1 MTVLTLTTGTMVLMW
16 IGEQITDK
24 GIGNGVS
31 LVITVGI
38 VAKLPAALI
47 AGVQKLF
54 GTGGAQPIAGG
65 PVWLILMLVFLFG
78 VVAATIAI
86 TQAQRKVTINY
97 AKQVRGMKM
106 TGGGTSYLPL
116 KVNYAGVMPII
127 FAQAIF
133 LFPSFLVSLFPSS
146 PFVNSLV
153 HELTQGITHYVIYA
167 GMILFFSY
175 FWVATQFNP
184 VQIAD
189 DLKKNGGFIP
199 GVRPGESTSNYLEF
213 AMTRLTLAG
222 AIFLTIIAILPN
234 MVNLGLQIPYVTAS
248 FFGGTSLLIMVGV
261 MLDTMRQMETH
272 LLQRHYD
279 GFLKKGKLRGRATT
293 APVATGTGLDDQSM
307 LMIYVAFAVLIIAGV
322 SVAYFFK
329 V

>member
-1 MTVLTLTTGTMVLMW
+1 
-16 IGEQITDK
+16 
-24 GIGNGVS
+24 
-31 LVITVGI
+31 

-54 GTGGAQPIAGG
+54 GAGGTQPIAGG
-65 PVWLILMLVFLFG
+65 PAWLVLLLLFLFG

-86 TQAQRKVTINY
+86 TQAQRKVAINY

-106 TGGGTSYLPL
+106 TAGGTSYLPL

-133 LFPSFLVSLFPSS
+133 LFPSFLLSLFPASAT
-146 PFVNSLV
+146 VNGIV
-153 HELTQGITHYVIYA
+153 HEINQGFTHYLFYA
-167 GMILFFSY
+167 GLILFFSY

-199 GVRPGESTSNYLEF
+199 GVRPGEATSRYLDF

-222 AIFLTIIAILPN
+222 AVFLTIIAILPN
-234 MVNLGLQIPYVTAS
+234 MINLGLQIPYVTAS

-279 GFLKKGKLRGRATT
+279 GFLKKGKLRGRSAAPT
-293 APVATGTGLDDQSM
+293 AAASGSGLDDQSM
-307 LMIYVAFAVLIIAGV
+307 MWIYVGFAVLIIAGV